1 MSLGTNRSALYQNKY
16 EPVRNHVIRKL
27 PLITYP
33 DSVLGRALKLN
44 QCPREADQ
52 QLFADMN
59 TEWSQY
65 FPAQCLDL
73 GYFLSLHNATWSASS
88 EHDPLF
94 PGTALQYS
102 PRTATQTAHSKEPF
116 TCGHRLRWG
125 ILWGSRAGYAAY
137 GDIADWNPH
146 LQLGS

>member
-59 TEWSQY
+59 TE
-65 FPAQCLDL
+65 
-73 GYFLSLHNATWSASS
+73 
-88 EHDPLF
+88 
-94 PGTALQYS
+94 
-102 PRTATQTAHSKEPF
+102 
-116 TCGHRLRWG
+116 
-125 ILWGSRAGYAAY
+125 
-137 GDIADWNPH
+137 
-146 LQLGS
+146 